1 MTAPRRTQDPA
12 EAARVLDAGGVVLMP
27 TDTLPGLHA
36 RLDRPAALARIR
48 ALKGRDADK
57 PLLVLAASAD
67 VAGAWVRW
75 DEAAA
80 AEAASVW
87 PGPYTL
93 ILTAVPEA
101 PTAVTGGGPTLAVR
115 VPADP
120 RLRSLLDVVG
130 APLASTSAND
140 AGRAPATDLDA
151 AAAWA
156 GGGVDLVADLPWGG
170 SGRPSTLVDLT
181 RRPPRV
187 LRAGAGDP
195 LPGWESVTDDDG

>member
-1 MTAPRRTQDPA
+1 VTAPRRTQDPT

-36 RLDRPAALARIR
+36 RLDRPEALARIR
-48 ALKGRDADK
+48 TLKGRDADK
-57 PLLVLAASAD
+57 PLLVLAASAEA
-67 VAGAWVRW
+67 AGAWVCW
-75 DEAAA
+75 DLDAKAEAAA
-80 AEAASVW
+80 VW

-93 ILTAVPEA
+93 ILPAGAQA
-101 PTAVTGGGPTLAVR
+101 PPAVTAGGVTLAVR

-170 SGRPSTLVDLT
+170 AGRPSTLVDLS

-195 LPGWESVTDDDG
+195 LPGWECVTDGNG